1 MGILITF
8 ANASKIPLLPALLIN
23 NEFVTVFSVKANL
36 FNDIFKEQRRPIA
49 NDNSLS
55 HNQTIKT
62 VNRLSKFNIDTDTI
76 FKLIRSLDPNKA
88 HGCDGFSIPMLK
100 LCATSISKPLHV
112 LFDNSIM
119 NESFSNE

>member
-76 FKLIRSLDPNKA
+76 FKLIRSLDPNKV
-88 HGCDGFSIPMLK
+88 HGCDGFSIRMLK

>member
-88 HGCDGFSIPMLK
+88 HGCDGFSIRMLK

>member
-49 NDNSLS
+49 NDNSLF

-88 HGCDGFSIPMLK
+88 HGCDGFSIRMLK